1 MKEPM
6 CSREVGVKA
15 QKGFT
20 LIELLVVIAI
30 IGVLSAV
37 ILSSLNTARERARNA
52 SYAVQ
57 IKEYQKALALYHTAN
72 GAYPGGTTQ
81 WACIGTG
88 FMGGTCWNNV
98 NFNEDST
105 ASTVFRTALASYID
119 VTKIPGPS
127 NKTFGPMYRTSGEG
141 YEMIV
146 IFEGDITCPFGT
158 KLGGSTYSNLN
169 LTRCN
174 HYSQG
179 L

>member
-1 MKEPM
+1 MLPHRWRNT
-6 CSREVGVKA
+6 SRSA
-15 QKGFT
+15 AKGFT

-30 IGVLSAV
+30 IGILSAV
-37 ILSSLNTARERARNA
+37 ILSSLNVARERARNA

-72 GAYPGGTTQ
+72 GTYPGGTST

-88 FMGGTCWNNV
+88 FQDGTCWNNV
-98 NFNEDST
+98 NFNENSS
-105 ASTVFRTALASYID
+105 ASNDFRTALASYID

-141 YEMIV
+141 YEIIV

-174 HYSQG
+174 LYNQG